1 MILGISGKKHS
12 GKNTVANVIHGLA
25 LKQMNMIQDWSVDD
39 KGHLNVLTQD
49 GWGVFDVTRK
59 DAQFL
64 QWAEPNLYPY
74 IKMYSFADALK
85 WLAVELFDIPEECCF
100 GTEDQKNQKHEHLRW
115 ENMPGIVTDEV
126 TEEEWGYLR
135 LEYDSKEMQE
145 ALSKINLT
153 YHAAGPMTA
162 REFLQFFGTDLCR
175 RMWEPIWV
183 NKCIKD
189 IKREGTLLAIIPD
202 VRFPNEVQV
211 IEEAGGMVL
220 RLTRHVFDDDH
231 NSETALDD
239 YSFNQYLDNKNDS
252 IDSTIAKVQRF
263 YRSFLLRNFDDSN
276 IY

>member
-1 MILGISGKKHS
+1 MILGLSGKKHS
-12 GKNTVANVIHGLA
+12 GKNTVANIIHGIA
-25 LKQMNMIQDWSVDD
+25 LKQMDMVQDWSIDGN
-39 KGHLNVLTQD
+39 GHLNVLIQD
-49 GWGVFDVTRK
+49 GWGVFDVTRRDK
-59 DAQFL
+59 EFVA
-64 QWAEPNLYPY
+64 WAENNLYPY

-100 GTEDQKNQKHEHLRW
+100 GTEEQKNQKHEHLRW
-115 ENMPGIVTDEV
+115 ENMPGILTHEV
-126 TEEEWGYLR
+126 AEEEWGYLR
-135 LEYDSKEMQE
+135 LDYDSKETQKE
-145 ALSKINLT
+145 FSKINLT
-153 YHAAGPMTA
+153 YHAAGPMSA
-162 REFLQFFGTDLCR
+162 REFLQYFGTDVMR
-175 RMWEPIWV
+175 YMWEPVWV

>member
-25 LKQMNMIQDWSVDD
+25 LKQMNMIQDWSVDGN
-39 KGHLNVLTQD
+39 GHLNVLTQD
-49 GWGVFDVTRK
+49 GWGVFDVTRR
-59 DAQFL
+59 DAQFR

-74 IKMYSFADALK
+74 IKIYSFADALK

-100 GTEDQKNQKHEHLRW
+100 GTEEQKNQIQEHLLW
-115 ENMPGIVTDEV
+115 ENMTNCDCLGFK
-126 TEEEWGYLR
+126 R
-135 LEYDSKEMQE
+135 
-145 ALSKINLT
+145 
-153 YHAAGPMTA
+153 GPLTA
-162 REFLQFFGTDLCR
+162 REFLQHFGTDMCR

>member
-1 MILGISGKKHS
+1 MILGLSGKKHS
-12 GKNTVANVIHGLA
+12 GKNTVANIIHGIA
-25 LKQMNMIQDWSVDD
+25 LKQMDMVQDWSIDGN
-39 KGHLNVLTQD
+39 GHLNVLIQD
-49 GWGVFDVTRK
+49 GWGVFDVTRRDK
-59 DAQFL
+59 EFFA
-64 QWAEPNLYPY
+64 WAENNLYPY

-100 GTEDQKNQKHEHLRW
+100 GTEEQKNQKHEHLRW
-115 ENMPGIVTDEV
+115 ENMPGILTHEV
-126 TEEEWGYLR
+126 AEEEWGYLR
-135 LEYDSKEMQE
+135 LDYDSKETQKE
-145 ALSKINLT
+145 FSKINLT
-153 YHAAGPMTA
+153 YHAAGPMSA
-162 REFLQFFGTDLCR
+162 REFLQYFGTDVMR
-175 RMWEPIWV
+175 YMWEPVWV